1 MIKSVFF
8 AVLLSF
14 SVLDATAANI
24 EEIAPLRATAD
35 SLHAIGRTDS
45 AAIVGARA
53 VELAV
58 ESRLPGQIIGTNA
71 AQGVFLRSL
80 GRVDEALERYS
91 AALDVITSGALG
103 DKPSADDIEEVASLY
118 INLAVLNLDMAHKD
132 EAARYAV
139 LAGDWVARA
148 DDPAIKSQIYG
159 VAGSVL
165 TGVGQL
171 PAAMHYQG
179 LAYTNAIDAGDVES
193 GFRAAAYALLIAER
207 TGDKDAAARW
217 RGVCR
222 KMFDDVDS
230 TMARLVYYQVECS
243 VKLRTGNHAEA
254 IGYFRKI
261 LDLDGIDALPFVQ
274 LDCYNNMHLSYAAL
288 GDYRQAYETLLK
300 GNEVRDTLYAR
311 DKAESLRELT
321 VKYETKET
329 ELALARSEAQ
339 RSKTL
344 MWLLVALAGLLSL
357 VIAFVVYASRQRRRR
372 LEREMEFS
380 RLRADVGRQLTRQYV
395 EGLETERERMA
406 RELHDGVCNDLL
418 AIGMKVADEMPGSS
432 TASLIETCRESV
444 RRISHELMPP
454 EFAYASLDEVLRYYV
469 AKQGAASAAVLTYES
484 QPAGTDWGTL
494 PDAVSLEVYRIVQ
507 EAVGNALKHSGA
519 DRIDVRMSLEDRK
532 LTVAVIDNGQ
542 RRQPSRRGIGLASM
556 RRRAEAV
563 GGTVTVDVHDG
574 GGTIVTLTVN
584 L

>member
-14 SVLDATAANI
+14 SVLGAAANI
-24 EEIAPLRATAD
+24 EEIAAFRATAD
-35 SLHAIGRTDS
+35 SLHAAGHTDS

-171 PAAMHYQG
+171 PEGMHYQD

-207 TGDKDAAARW
+207 TGDKDAAVRW

-222 KMFDDVDS
+222 KLFDDVDS

-243 VKLRTGNHAEA
+243 VNLRAGNHAEA

-288 GDYRQAYETLLK
+288 GDYRHAYETLLK

-357 VIAFVVYASRQRRRR
+357 VIVFVVYASRQRRRR

-432 TASLIETCRESV
+432 TVSLIETCRESV

-563 GGTVTVDVHDG
+563 GGTVTVDMHDG